1 VSTAV
6 KRYQTFLA
14 TSFVLNYN
22 NLYFRTWEYNSRCK
36 NEKAAEQIEKCQ
48 EKLKMLLNE
57 LKGSCANSQA
67 EYIN

>member
-6 KRYQTFLA
+6 ERYQTFLD

-22 NLYFRTWEYNSRCK
+22 NLYFRTWEYNGRSK
-36 NEKAAEQIEKCQ
+36 NEKAAEQIENCQ

-57 LKGSCANSQA
+57 
-67 EYIN
+67 